1 MPAVFKTGTGHLE
14 YIERHLE
21 YIDLPRKARYN
32 EDLLKLTNVAAA
44 FSSQHVVNML
54 KLLFEHK
61 RDEK

>member
-1 MPAVFKTGTGHLE
+1 MPAAFQAGTGHLE

-32 EDLLKLTNVAAA
+32 EDLLQLANVAAA
-44 FSSQHVVNML
+44 FSSEHTVNML
-54 KLLFEHK
+54 KLLFERK